1 MQITLPMK
9 RIDQRFNPPQTPVIA
24 NQILR
29 YYKRDKSSF
38 EYYSTESNREFPVS
52 PESNINSSGHFTP
65 LQILEEEISKINEK
79 MPIIINHFRPL
90 LNITE
95 ALLQRASEEQNFAEA
110 NCRLNQLRDSLDK
123 NYTWEIQRSCR
134 ALVNELELRID
145 SLIDKGFILRILID
159 FHLLMGKLKN
169 CEMKLADLT
178 HQYNSIADGF
188 SVEKIMLQTQ
198 FMRSESQ

>member
-1 MQITLPMK
+1 MK
-9 RIDQRFNPPQTPVIA
+9 RMDQRFNSPQAPVIA

-38 EYYSTESNREFPVS
+38 EYYSTKSNHEFLVS
-52 PESNINSSGHFTP
+52 SEVDINNSGHLTP
-65 LQILEEEISKINEK
+65 LQVFEEKISKLNEK

-95 ALLQRASEEQNFAEA
+95 ALLQRASEDQNLEKA
-110 NCRLNQLRDSLDK
+110 NFRLNQLRDSINKNCILDIQK
-123 NYTWEIQRSCR
+123 NCR
-134 ALVNELELRID
+134 ILINELELHID

-159 FHLLMGKLKN
+159 FDLLMGKLKN
-169 CEMKLADLT
+169 CEMELAYLIN
-178 HQYNSIADGF
+178 QYSSIADEF
-188 SVEKIMLQTQ
+188 SVEKVMLQTQ